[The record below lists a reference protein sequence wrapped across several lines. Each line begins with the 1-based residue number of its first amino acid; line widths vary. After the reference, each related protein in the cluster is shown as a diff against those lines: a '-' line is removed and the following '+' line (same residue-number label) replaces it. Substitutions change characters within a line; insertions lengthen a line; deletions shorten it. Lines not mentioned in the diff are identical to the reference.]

1 MVSTEYDNDWLYC
14 VLITFIFIAVNA
26 PQNVYPKLQRLQD
39 FKDPAKVTQV
49 ETESQEEEVTSEEES
64 TTKVQKEDLK
74 LTR

>member
-39 FKDPAKVTQV
+39 YQDPAKVTLD
-49 ETESQEEEVTSEEES
+49 ESESQEEEVTSEEES